1 MAATKTVPTKLQQE
15 QTRAAI
21 QTTQLIKRLQAFA
34 LGEREPN
41 SSSEDDKP
49 VELDANKIRAID
61 ILLKKAL
68 PDLAQTALTDADG
81 NSLVINAFIGGD
93 ARS

>member
-34 LGEREPN
+34 LGERAPN
-41 SSSEDDKP
+41 SSSKDDRP
-49 VELDANKIRAID
+49 IELDANKIRAID

-93 ARS
+93 ARG